1 MDGLGWVGG
10 RKEIEEVLAI
20 EKGRV
25 VYRDIGGSVA
35 ATAAEGAGK
44 TETDSV
50 EEDKKEGEDAAA

>member
-1 MDGLGWVGG
+1 MGWVGG

-25 VYRDIGGSVA
+25 VSRDIGGRVA

-50 EEDKKEGEDAAA
+50 EEDKEGEDAAA